1 MTQLDAIR
9 IRLEHIRQGHVPPLS
24 GSLPEWYCQ
33 DIALLLAVAS
43 AALAY
48 EEATQIP
55 DGVQQAEQ
63 SLFSALAPLKES
75 V

>member
-1 MTQLDAIR
+1 MTVLDR
-9 IRLEHIRQGHVPPLS
+9 IRLRLNQFQRGFS
-24 GSLPEWYCQ
+24 GGPDDLLDYYT
-33 DIALLLAVAS
+33 DDVALLLVVAV

-63 SLFSALAPLKES
+63 DLFSALAPLKGP

>member
-1 MTQLDAIR
+1 MTRLDQIR
-9 IRLEHIRQGHVPPLS
+9 ARLEQLQRGFS
-24 GSLPEWYCQ
+24 GSPDDLLDYYT
-33 DIALLLAVAS
+33 DDVLLLLAVVS

-63 SLFSALAPLKES
+63 ALFSTLAPLKEPA
-75 V
+75 